1 MVFKPFILVFSTKRI
16 FELSCCECCFIV
28 VLQLYQGSSCI
39 LDFGTDVF
47 HLNSGTIKLWL
58 VLSSALSRCL
68 SSGGET
74 GSHSQAVL
82 MKMCCMQLNLLA
94 RLNLLFLF
102 FNHSSSAGKY
112 ASFFCAID
120 WPGLFM
126 LLSFAERWDFVFIVT

>member
-1 MVFKPFILVFSTKRI
+1 MN
-16 FELSCCECCFIV
+16 V
-28 VLQLYQGSSCI
+28 VLLLFYNCI
-39 LDFGTDVF
+39 RDLHAFWTSVLMCWF

-82 MKMCCMQLNLLA
+82 TKMCCMQLNLLA
-94 RLNLLFLF
+94 RLNLRFLF